1 MGLIP
6 LVAVCQ
12 TSQVADVSGPDPW
25 EAVLPPPAVPPG
37 DSVRD
42 THPVSPAQV
51 EDGLVAVVKRECPAC
66 QLVVPVLEQLATG
79 AGLTVFTQDDPSFP
93 ADAPWVV
100 DDTDLSASW
109 GLDLEAVPTLLRFEG
124 GREVGR
130 TTGWLRDAWEDLSG
144 KTGLGPELPAFKPG

>member
-1 MGLIP
+1 MLDRVSIGKVSCQMKNYIEP
-6 LVAVCQ
+6 VFKHIIEGFIVCDIQ
-12 TSQVADVSGPDPW
+12 IITTKRRVVRKVCSVSRT
-25 EAVLPPPAVPPG
+25 E
-37 DSVRD
+37 
-42 THPVSPAQV
+42 
-51 EDGLVAVVKRECPAC
+51 
-66 QLVVPVLEQLATG
+66 
-79 AGLTVFTQDDPSFP
+79 
-93 ADAPWVV
+93 VV